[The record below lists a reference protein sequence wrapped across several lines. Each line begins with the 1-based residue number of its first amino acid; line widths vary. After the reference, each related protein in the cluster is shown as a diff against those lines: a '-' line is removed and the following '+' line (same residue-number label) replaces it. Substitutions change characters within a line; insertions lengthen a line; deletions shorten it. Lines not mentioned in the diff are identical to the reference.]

1 VPESGVTTNPE
12 GKKNMHSPID
22 TRFDPE
28 RTMIFRP
35 APIKKEDAGTHA
47 PARTAN
53 VFLWNCAVMAVYAVI
68 SLGVLYVGTGLGS

>member
-1 VPESGVTTNPE
+1 
-12 GKKNMHSPID
+12 MHAHIN
-22 TRFDPE
+22 TRFDSE

-35 APIKKEDAGTHA
+35 APIPINKEDAGTHA

-68 SLGVLYVGTGLGS
+68 SMGVFYVGTGLGS